1 MKRPLRILL
10 VEDSEDD
17 VILLLNVLKD
27 GGYDP
32 YWQRVESAPAMK
44 AALEE
49 KIWDLVISDYNMPS
63 SMPREPSRFCMKAAW
78 ISHLS

>member
-32 YWQRVESAPAMK
+32 AGK
-44 AALEE
+44 G
-49 KIWDLVISDYNMPS
+49 S
-63 SMPREPSRFCMKAAW
+63 SLLQP
-78 ISHLS
+78 